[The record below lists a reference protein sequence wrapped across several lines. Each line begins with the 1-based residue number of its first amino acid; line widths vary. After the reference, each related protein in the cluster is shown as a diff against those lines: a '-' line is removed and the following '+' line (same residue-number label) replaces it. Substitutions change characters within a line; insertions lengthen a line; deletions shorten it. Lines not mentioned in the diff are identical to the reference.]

1 MAALDLSTPA
11 TGNTAGRATVAR
23 YGWGLGALAV
33 VALAAL
39 PFFGNPYYVTFAFT
53 VLIAYILGQSWDW
66 VAGEMGYVN
75 LGHYCF
81 YGIGA
86 YGFAIALVSGWPFLA
101 AFGVALLATAVV
113 AALVSVPLF
122 RLHGD
127 YFAFATLA
135 LLPLMEVMA
144 FNLGWLTKG
153 ADGIVLPVDQVLT
166 PAFLARWRCAS

>member
-1 MAALDLSTPA
+1 MAALNPPRAHVGTTAARQA
-11 TGNTAGRATVAR
+11 TAR

-39 PFFGNPYYVTFAFT
+39 PFVGNPYLVTFAFT

-81 YGIGA
+81 YGLGA
-86 YGFAIALVSGWPFLA
+86 YGFAIALVAGWPFLA

-113 AALVSVPLF
+113 AVVVSCRCSGCMGTTSPL
-122 RLHGD
+122 
-127 YFAFATLA
+127 
-135 LLPLMEVMA
+135 P
-144 FNLGWLTKG
+144 
-153 ADGIVLPVDQVLT
+153 
-166 PAFLARWRCAS
+166 RWRCCR